1 MDPAEPTQEQQL
13 LLLGARVQLGTAHR
27 DRIRDLL
34 ALEID
39 WDGLIQA
46 ARHHGV
52 VPLLAR
58 NLHEVGRDRCPR
70 HVLDDLQSE
79 SRLVLEKSFR
89 LVAELGELLELLRSL
104 GIPAVPFKGPVA
116 AIAYYG
122 DLGLRTFNDLDLLV
136 PEVSAREAWRLL
148 VERGYEPQFP
158 LEPGWREVHLR
169 TGFEHLFRHR
179 ESGLPVDL
187 HWHLMPPGYSFT
199 PSSEE
204 PWSRR
209 ETIRVGGR
217 EVETLA
223 PEPMLL
229 FLCLHGAKHDWSSLE
244 WVCDVAELIRARPA
258 LDWDVVLDWSS
269 SPGRRRLVDL
279 GLHLAH
285 RLLGASVPLH
295 VLDRSGSDGEL
306 PAFLDEAARNPTAV
320 GDVPAPTAWKRTV
333 GSLFFRAM
341 EHPRDRLRF
350 LHDTFLLPTPLEWEM
365 LPLPP
370 SLAPVHYA
378 LRPVRLALKHAGLL
392 GRR

>member
-1 MDPAEPTQEQQL
+1 MVRAEPTREQQL
-13 LLLGARVQLGTAHR
+13 LLLCARVQLGTAHR

-34 ALEID
+34 ALEVD
-39 WDGLIQA
+39 CDRLTQA

-58 NLHEVGRDRCPR
+58 NLHEAGRDRCPR
-70 HVLDDLQSE
+70 HVLGDLQSE
-79 SRLVLEKSFR
+79 SRRVLEKSFR
-89 LVAELGELLELLRSL
+89 LVAELAELLELFRGN
-104 GIPAVPFKGPVA
+104 GIPAIPFKGPVA
-116 AIAYYG
+116 ALAYYG
-122 DLGLRTFNDLDLLV
+122 DVGLRTFNDLDLLV
-136 PEVSAREAWRLL
+136 PEATARDAWRLL
-148 VERGYEPQFP
+148 VERGYEPQFA
-158 LEPGWREVHLR
+158 LETGWQQVHIR
-169 TGFEHLFRHR
+169 TGSEHLFRHR
-179 ESGLPVDL
+179 ESGGLVDL
-187 HWHLMPPGYSFT
+187 HWSLLPRGYTFT
-199 PSSEE
+199 PTSEE
-204 PWSRR
+204 PWQRR
-209 ETIRVGGR
+209 ESVRVGGS

-258 LDWDVVLDWSS
+258 LDWDQVLAWSS
-269 SPGRRRLVDL
+269 TPGRRRLVDL

-285 RLLGASVPLH
+285 RLLGASVPPQ
-295 VLDRSGSDGEL
+295 VLERSASDREL
-306 PAFLDEAARNPTAV
+306 RAILNEAARNATAI
-320 GDVPAPTAWKRTV
+320 GDIPVPTAWKRTV

-341 EHPRDRLRF
+341 ENPRDRLRF

-370 SLAPVHYA
+370 ALAPLHYA